1 MTQYASPNA
10 TFKYGS
16 NFMQNYIDSDIEV
29 EKTAETEEATPIGA
43 AVNKEAF
50 SGITTLKDIGVGGIY
65 DDQAA
70 TGPDA
75 VFGGGLGTSAAVEI
89 LYGGTKKT
97 TVAGMGVKA
106 YKRTI
111 SKGKLTRYATT
122 LCNTGATIT
131 EA

>member
-1 MTQYASPNA
+1 MTQYGSGAG
-10 TFKYGS
+10 TFKVGS
-16 NFMQNYIDSDIEV
+16 NFMTAYIDSDIEV
-29 EKTAETEEATPIGA
+29 EKTAETEEVTPLGAT
-43 AVNKEAF
+43 VTKEALTGVT
-50 SGITTLKDIGVGGIY
+50 SLKDIGVGGVY
-65 DDQAA
+65 DDQAT

-75 VFGGGLGTSAAVEI
+75 VFGAIGTSAAVEV

-97 TVAGMGVKA
+97 TVAGMGLKT

-111 SKGKLTRYATT
+111 SKGKLTRYSST

>member
-1 MTQYASPNA
+1 MAQYGSPSA
-10 TFKYGS
+10 TFKVGS
-16 NFMQNYIDSDIEV
+16 NFMQSYIDSDIEV
-29 EKTAETEEATPIGA
+29 EKTAETEEVTPVGA
-43 AVNKEAF
+43 SVTKEAF
-50 SGITTLKDIGVGGIY
+50 TGLTTLKDIGVGGVY
-65 DDQAA
+65 DDTAS

-75 VFGGGLGTSAAVEI
+75 VFGAVGTSAAIEI

-97 TVAGMGVKA
+97 TVAGMGLKT

-111 SKGKLTRYATT
+111 SKGKLTRYAST